1 MRWLKQNWFIIVIF
15 MIIIIVFVC
24 SVAKKSENKIK
35 IDMDK
40 VYDIE
45 SNHNLRDISPKGAR
59 GIGQVMRGTWNECT
73 VEMGVNWDYDSDSF
87 DPQKNMRVSEYYLN
101 VIIPRYLKHYDI
113 PDTVE
118 TRLAAYNC
126 GIGRLNKNYRQY
138 GESWKQGI
146 PQETRNYIE
155 KYYAR
160 F

>member
-1 MRWLKQNWFIIVIF
+1 MGLEILG
-15 MIIIIVFVC
+15 VC
-24 SVAKKSENKIK
+24 LGIKGCENKTK
-35 IDMDK
+35 VDMEAL
-40 VYDIE
+40 YDIE
-45 SNHNLRDISPKGAR
+45 SNHNPNAISPKGAR
-59 GIGQVMRGTWNECT
+59 GIGQVVRETWNECAS
-73 VEMGVNWDYDSDSF
+73 EMGVDWDYDSDSF

-126 GIGRLNKNYRQY
+126 GIGRLNKDYKQY
-138 GESWKQGI
+138 GGSWKQGI